1 MKKTLIR
8 IATLA
13 TLLLLV
19 SSFALAQ
26 DKERDK
32 IKLSVSFVNSEFDI
46 NPAAAVQNLQGISVD
61 ADARIFSKPISSHVT
76 ARLGGVFNYQRNG
89 ISQDTPLDTYLAG
102 AQFSLRVGPVE
113 PFVGALFGVN
123 TTYNSD
129 NVFARKYR
137 VGVDVPFHKES
148 NFFIRPFFIEWE
160 RTEGFLSPAT
170 RKYGAGAGF
179 RF

>member
-1 MKKTLIR
+1 
-8 IATLA
+8 
-13 TLLLLV
+13 
-19 SSFALAQ
+19 
-26 DKERDK
+26 
-32 IKLSVSFVNSEFDI
+32 
-46 NPAAAVQNLQGISVD
+46 
-61 ADARIFSKPISSHVT
+61 
-76 ARLGGVFNYQRNG
+76 
-89 ISQDTPLDTYLAG
+89 
-102 AQFSLRVGPVE
+102 LRVGPVE